1 MLSLTQFNVISFG
14 SAAGIFQLLPR
25 IPVFKICVSRRCV
38 GVHLVFGNSNSWNE
52 FHFRVKVAGT
62 QIRTQWE
69 VYKKMCFQ
77 CIGEGHTKCWFPLD
91 QQLCVSL
98 SYPASQVNE
107 CNQVKKQQQKKQKTN
122 KMSIH
127 CAPDLMTRSPEGPI
141 DLCCF
146 CLTQTLMSCL
156 SAGLMSM
163 MKLQTHKLRNLYRER
178 SKNSSCAVSRTSATQ
193 KCTSTWHYRGKMVKV
208 R

>member
-69 VYKKMCFQ
+69 VYKKICFQ

-107 CNQVKKQQQKKQKTN
+107 CNQVKKKQQKNKKQIKWAFTLC
-122 KMSIH
+122 SRSDDQI
-127 CAPDLMTRSPEGPI
+127 TRGPHRPLLFLFDTDI
-141 DLCCF
+141 DVLSQCRF
-146 CLTQTLMSCL
+146 DVHDEIADTQVEEFVQG
-156 SAGLMSM
+156 AI
-163 MKLQTHKLRNLYRER
+163 
-178 SKNSSCAVSRTSATQ
+178 
-193 KCTSTWHYRGKMVKV
+193 
-208 R
+208 